1 MNVGED
7 LGEMGESLLRHWCA
21 EIGITANRAERDRTG
36 WDYLLEFPSLP
47 SKEASRA
54 LDKSPGPLQC
64 LVQVKTTKLTNN
76 SLSVKLSNWVR
87 LINTPLP
94 SFFLVLRYTKK
105 RNCSNAYLIHVDQ
118 AQLARVLKKLRQ
130 LSRDPTVG
138 TKMHK
143 RSLALRWT
151 EATQLASAAA
161 DAFSQRILEAVGP
174 NPAAYTA
181 AKQIMLRDTG
191 YEDVRTEMDIRVTV
205 PQPYQGE
212 RLKELLV
219 DFSIGALATLDV
231 SKADIWDVR
240 FGIRAP
246 SATHHFGSGGKL
258 EVHTKP
264 AKEGLLLLRSP
275 ENSREVRVHAQGFG
289 PAGLGALVNEDNFKV
304 RLVLPNSSLVI
315 HPKSGHSQFNIRV
328 PDPMQSRASEELQST
343 AKLLLFVTDASEL
356 SWAPVEMQFC
366 GQALGRLAISGMVA
380 PQQIKDWA
388 HLVIKTHDVLS
399 ALDLPGDTAVTPADL
414 FEQGLQID
422 LLHLLLTRRA
432 ERARVEFSL
441 GEPRDLNGKECC
453 MPQLVHAFVGDYRIF
468 VVAAHVGRAAS
479 KSEGDQINYVMDVER
494 SPVTRRHALHA
505 DEPFP
510 QAVEEML
517 KAAAKTQE
525 GAYLIEWWRQG

>member
-21 EIGITANRAERDRTG
+21 EVGITANRAERDRTG
-36 WDYLLEFPSLP
+36 WDYLLEFPPLP
-47 SKEASRA
+47 PNEGSGA

-64 LVQVKTTKLTNN
+64 LVQVKTTKLTDS

-87 LINTPLP
+87 LVNTPLP
-94 SFFLVLRYTKK
+94 AFFLVLRYSKK
-105 RNCSNAYLIHVDQ
+105 RNCSAAYLIHVDQ

-130 LSRDPTVG
+130 LSKDPTVG

-143 RSLALRWT
+143 RSLTLRWS
-151 EATQLASAAA
+151 EGTQLASAGGE
-161 DAFSQRILEAVGP
+161 AFSNKLLAMVGP
-174 NPAAYTA
+174 SPAAYTA
-181 AKQIMLRDTG
+181 AKQVMLRDTG

-205 PQPYQGE
+205 PQPYQGD
-212 RLKELLV
+212 RVKELLV
-219 DFSIGALATLDV
+219 DFSIGALATLEV
-231 SKADIWDVR
+231 NQANVWDVR

-246 SATHHFGSGGKL
+246 SATHQFGSGKL
-258 EVHTKP
+258 EVHPKP

-289 PAGLGALVNEDNFKV
+289 PAGLGAFVNEDNFKV

-328 PDPMQSRASEELQST
+328 PDPEQRRASEELQST
-343 AKLLLFVTDASEL
+343 AKLLLFVTHASEH

-366 GQALGRLAISGMVA
+366 GQALGRLAIGGMVA
-380 PQQIKDWA
+380 PRQIKEWA
-388 HLVIKTHDVLS
+388 QLVIKTHDILR
-399 ALDLPGDTAVTPADL
+399 ALDLPDDSAVTPADL
-414 FEQGLQID
+414 FQQGLQID
-422 LLHLLLTRRA
+422 LLHLLLTRRP

-441 GEPRDLNGKECC
+441 AEPRDLNGRECC
-453 MPQLVHAFVGDYRIF
+453 MPQLVHAFIGDYHIF
-468 VVAAHVGRAAS
+468 VVAAHLGRPVS
-479 KSEGDQINYVMDVER
+479 KSEGDRVNYLMEVET
-494 SPVTRRHALHA
+494 SSITRKHALHL

-510 QAVEEML
+510 QPVEEML
-517 KAAAKTQE
+517 KAAAKTQA